1 MLLESFEKAASNND
15 SRMVALRGGRGGG
28 EVAPGKDECGCEW
41 EVGRGEGDE

>member
-28 EVAPGKDECGCEW
+28 DRVVEVK
-41 EVGRGEGDE
+41 VGWRLSG